1 MRSILRALGIGRGVV
16 TSPITQTFPL
26 DVATNPMGFGV
37 ITVTPINNGYVVST
51 MKKAGASYD
60 PEVRASFASDL
71 DGVKELIAR
80 ETAQLRF
87 DF

>member
-1 MRSILRALGIGRGVV
+1 MRSILRALGIGGGVNS
-16 TSPITQTFPL
+16 SPMTQALPL
-26 DVATNPMGFGV
+26 DTATNPMGFGV

-51 MKKAGASYD
+51 MKKAGSSHGL
-60 PEVRASFASDL
+60 EVRASFASDL